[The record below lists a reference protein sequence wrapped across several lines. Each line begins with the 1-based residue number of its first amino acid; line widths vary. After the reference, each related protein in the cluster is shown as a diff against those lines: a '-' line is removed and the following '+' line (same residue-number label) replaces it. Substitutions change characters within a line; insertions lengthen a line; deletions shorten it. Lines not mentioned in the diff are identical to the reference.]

1 MTHLFGPLALSLLAL
16 GLVAQPPAQA
26 KPAAPKASQ
35 AEIKPIRVG
44 DPAPPFKVA
53 RWVKGGPVAFLEKG
67 KAYVVEFWA
76 TWCGPCKETIP
87 HLTEMAKARE
97 GKATFIGVDVWER
110 GNDAAALDAKVD
122 SFVREMGDK
131 MGYAVCRDGADQ
143 HMAKAW
149 MQAAGQ
155 RGIPAA
161 FIIDKEGRI
170 AHIGHPMEDAFKA
183 ALDGVIAGTW
193 DLKAAR
199 AAADKAAAEEKA
211 EEAKEQARQA
221 AWKEA
226 APAIQ
231 EAVKAKDWAKVLVLA
246 DAAEAKHPDLKS
258 ELKRSR
264 FQALVVLDAAK
275 AQALLDADL
284 AKPTVATCMETATLL
299 LGEKGLEKRW
309 SEQALALID
318 KAVALEP
325 RLAPRVTS
333 YRFKALLRADAPKAY
348 ALFAEG
354 KAKGTALPMAQV
366 LLQEEGVEK
375 AQIESAL
382 PLVEEAAKAPK
393 ASPYLHQAL
402 ASGWSGLGQPAKALA
417 SMETFLAALK
427 KASAPADF
435 LAQFDEEL
443 ARYRAAVK

>member
-35 AEIKPIRVG
+35 PEIKPIRVG

-53 RWVKGGPVAFLEKG
+53 RWVKGGPVASLEKG

-76 TWCGPCKETIP
+76 TWCGPCRETIP
-87 HLTEMAKARE
+87 HLTEMAKARA

-131 MGYAVCRDGADQ
+131 MGYAVCQDGADQ

-231 EAVKAKDWAKVLVLA
+231 EAVKAKAERL
-246 DAAEAKHPDLKS
+246 AEALEFYARKQNWHGSALYISAMERDLGDNA
-258 ELKRSR
+258 RA
-264 FQALVVLDAAK
+264 AL
-275 AQALLDADL
+275 
-284 AKPTVATCMETATLL
+284 
-299 LGEKGLEKRW
+299 
-309 SEQALALID
+309 
-318 KAVALEP
+318 
-325 RLAPRVTS
+325 
-333 YRFKALLRADAPKAY
+333 
-348 ALFAEG
+348 
-354 KAKGTALPMAQV
+354 KAKGIIYLT
-366 LLQEEGVEK
+366 
-375 AQIESAL
+375 
-382 PLVEEAAKAPK
+382 PK
-393 ASPYLHQAL
+393 A
-402 ASGWSGLGQPAKALA
+402 G
-417 SMETFLAALK
+417 
-427 KASAPADF
+427 
-435 LAQFDEEL
+435 
-443 ARYRAAVK
+443 